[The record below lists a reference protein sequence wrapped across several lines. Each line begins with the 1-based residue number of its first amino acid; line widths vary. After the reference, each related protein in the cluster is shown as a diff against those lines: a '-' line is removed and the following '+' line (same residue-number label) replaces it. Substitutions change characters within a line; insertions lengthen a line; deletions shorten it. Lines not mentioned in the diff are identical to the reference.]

1 MKRKILIILFI
12 LFTIFIIVEISYIWE
27 ALVEKDSFALVVLPT
42 ALAFTGVYIILLLL
56 LVIRKL
62 KRKQHASKE

>member
-1 MKRKILIILFI
+1 MI
-12 LFTIFIIVEISYIWE
+12 EISYIWE
-27 ALVEKDSFALVVLPT
+27 ALVENDSFALVVLPT